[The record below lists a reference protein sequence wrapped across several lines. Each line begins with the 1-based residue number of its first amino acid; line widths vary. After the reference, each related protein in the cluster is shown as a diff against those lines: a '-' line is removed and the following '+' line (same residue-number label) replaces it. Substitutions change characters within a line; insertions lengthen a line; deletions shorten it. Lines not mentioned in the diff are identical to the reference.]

1 MHFKTLVTV
10 NMPTVEEDPHENAAV
25 EQSIELL
32 QARKDD
38 LAKDIM
44 AEFTLCSLMGR
55 TTNFA
60 RQLVGAVEE
69 VMTPYSTEPDGHRGA
84 SLCVYNFILAVRQQ
98 STQRMCKFIL
108 WVLFYIDRSRKVPP
122 NLFF

>member
-10 NMPTVEEDPHENAAV
+10 YMPTVEEDPHENAAV
-25 EQSIELL
+25 RQSIELL

-44 AEFTLCSLMGR
+44 AELTLCSLMGR

-60 RQLVGAVEE
+60 PTG
-69 VMTPYSTEPDGHRGA
+69 G
-84 SLCVYNFILAVRQQ
+84 
-98 STQRMCKFIL
+98 
-108 WVLFYIDRSRKVPP
+108 RSRRSYDAIQYRTAGRIQGVC
-122 NLFF
+122 

>member
-44 AEFTLCSLMGR
+44 AELTLCSLR
-55 TTNFA
+55 TPT
-60 RQLVGAVEE
+60 G
-69 VMTPYSTEPDGHRGA
+69 G
-84 SLCVYNFILAVRQQ
+84 
-98 STQRMCKFIL
+98 
-108 WVLFYIDRSRKVPP
+108 RSRRSYDAIQYRTAGRIQGIC
-122 NLFF
+122 

>member
-10 NMPTVEEDPHENAAV
+10 TMPTVEEDPHENAAV
-25 EQSIELL
+25 EQSIDLL

-44 AEFTLCSLMGR
+44 AELTLCTLMGR

-60 RQLVGAVEE
+60 RQLVGA
-69 VMTPYSTEPDGHRGA
+69 SR
-84 SLCVYNFILAVRQQ
+84 
-98 STQRMCKFIL
+98 
-108 WVLFYIDRSRKVPP
+108 RSYDAIQYRAAGRIQGIC
-122 NLFF
+122 